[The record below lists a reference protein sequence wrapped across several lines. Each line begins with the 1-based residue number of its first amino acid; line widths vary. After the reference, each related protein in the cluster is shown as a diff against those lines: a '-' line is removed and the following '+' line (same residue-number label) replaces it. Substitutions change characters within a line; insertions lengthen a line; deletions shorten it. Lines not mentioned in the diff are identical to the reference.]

1 MFDGSRSRKGS
12 AVNVGDLSGK
22 EVAKAHPAG
31 VRATIVA
38 EKSGNADGAKGGRK
52 ADASSEGKRESESQ
66 PASVSATDKQAGEDL
81 WQRYKAQ
88 RGVWSEGMLVAL
100 ERGVKGKKWF
110 SLIDKIWSE
119 RTLGLAWEQ
128 VQANAGACGV
138 DGMTVAMFKNDSLK
152 RLLAVNEQLKEDR
165 YQPQPVRRTWI
176 EKAGSAQ
183 LRPLGIPTVTD
194 RVVQTAMKKVLE
206 PIFEREFAPHSYGF
220 RPGKGCK
227 EALRR
232 VEILLKEGYIHV
244 VDIDIKGYF
253 DSIPQDKL
261 LVKVSE
267 QIADSRVIELLRKFL
282 NSGVM
287 EKEEVRET
295 LEGTPQGGVISP
307 LLANI
312 YLNPLDWLMVK
323 SGYEMVRYADDM
335 VVMCR
340 DAETATKALSQVAEW
355 MKEAGLV
362 LHPEKTKV
370 VDMGQPKADF
380 EFLGYRFYRTSTG
393 KIKRFVRQK
402 SLKKMRER
410 LKPLTR
416 RSNGHSM
423 EATIAT
429 LNPILRGWYGYFK
442 QICIEALDDI
452 DGWVRERL
460 RGILRHRQ
468 GRKGRVNQG
477 SHFKWPNQTF
487 HSLGLFC
494 LKRAKQEE
502 ITNLQ

>member
-22 EVAKAHPAG
+22 EVAKAPPAG

-66 PASVSATDKQAGEDL
+66 PASVSETDKQAGEDL

-194 RVVQTAMKKVLE
+194 RVVQTAIKKVLE

-232 VEILLKEGYIHV
+232 VEVLLKEG
-244 VDIDIKGYF
+244 
-253 DSIPQDKL
+253 
-261 LVKVSE
+261 
-267 QIADSRVIELLRKFL
+267 
-282 NSGVM
+282 
-287 EKEEVRET
+287 
-295 LEGTPQGGVISP
+295 
-307 LLANI
+307 
-312 YLNPLDWLMVK
+312 
-323 SGYEMVRYADDM
+323 
-335 VVMCR
+335 
-340 DAETATKALSQVAEW
+340 
-355 MKEAGLV
+355 
-362 LHPEKTKV
+362 
-370 VDMGQPKADF
+370 
-380 EFLGYRFYRTSTG
+380 
-393 KIKRFVRQK
+393 
-402 SLKKMRER
+402 
-410 LKPLTR
+410 
-416 RSNGHSM
+416 
-423 EATIAT
+423 
-429 LNPILRGWYGYFK
+429 
-442 QICIEALDDI
+442 
-452 DGWVRERL
+452 
-460 RGILRHRQ
+460 
-468 GRKGRVNQG
+468 
-477 SHFKWPNQTF
+477 
-487 HSLGLFC
+487 
-494 LKRAKQEE
+494 
-502 ITNLQ
+502 